1 MSMTTMEKVC
11 EIILKLKKKNIS
23 REALKPEALLVDDLM
38 LDSLDFAE
46 LLVMAEDIF
55 SIEVSLDDAANLTT
69 IGAAVEYFDKHIAER
84 G

>member
-1 MSMTTMEKVC
+1 MTTMEKVC

-23 REALKPEALLVDDLM
+23 LEALKPGASLVDDLM

-46 LLVMAEDIF
+46 MLVIAEDVF
-55 SIEVSLDDAANLTT
+55 SIEVPMEDATNLTT
-69 IGAAVEYFDKHIAER
+69 IGAAVEYFDKRIAER